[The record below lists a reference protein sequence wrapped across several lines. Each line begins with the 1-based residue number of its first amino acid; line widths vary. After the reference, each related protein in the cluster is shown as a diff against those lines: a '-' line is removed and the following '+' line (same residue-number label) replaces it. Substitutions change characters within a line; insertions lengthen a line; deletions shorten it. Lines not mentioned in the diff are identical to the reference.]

1 MASISD
7 PLATLISIALLSAAK
22 TAPRCL
28 SKQQAAFNALAKAS
42 YGETL
47 LTLTESAP
55 LMSFKR
61 SLQISSASLI
71 LAGLAA
77 TPALA
82 QSDSET
88 DARRLDPVVTTAQ
101 RVEQDAQDVPISIT
115 TVAGEKLDNIKAGG
129 ADIRFLSARVPS
141 VIAESSFGR
150 AFPRFYIRGIG
161 NTDFDLNSSQP
172 VSLVYDDVPYENP
185 ILKGFPVFDVE
196 GVEVLRGP
204 QGTLFGRNTPGGIIK
219 FDSVKPGEAL
229 NGYAKASAGS
239 YGTTEVEGAVGFR
252 VNESLA
258 LRFSGLIQQRDDFV
272 DNVFTGEEN
281 AFEGFE
287 ESAARVQALW
297 SPTEAT
303 DILINVH
310 GRTNDSDARLF
321 RANIIDEG
329 SRGLSD
335 SFDFDRVFFDGQN
348 ELDQE
353 AFGVTVRVDHE
364 VNEAVDLTYVYGHE
378 TAEVFSRGD
387 IDGGFGAAFLGEGNF
402 GPGFIPFPSESAGG
416 VDDLRQVTHEVR
428 VAYDE
433 GGPVRAQDCVFI
445 FDEKVNI
452 SSLSF
457 DTLAPTQPVNGIALR
472 NQATDS
478 IGIFAS
484 AAYDMSDKLTIAGGV
499 RFTDEEKEFTA
510 GRSVGPF
517 GSGALPPRTVT
528 VGDDQI
534 SWDLS
539 ATYQY
544 SEDVSYYAKIARGFR
559 GPSVQGRLVFGDN
572 ISTADSETVLS
583 YEAGVKSELY
593 DNRLRANANVFL
605 YTLEDQQLTIVGG
618 LDNTVALFNADESQG
633 YGFEADIE
641 ALITDSLIVTGGL
654 SYNNTEIKDDV
665 LLSPGCGAS
674 CTVLDPEVLV
684 GDDVFFNIS
693 GNSFPNAP
701 EWIANVTARYGVP
714 FQNGELYVFTDWAYK
729 GDTNFFLYESVE
741 FAEDGYWLGGL
752 RAGWEG
758 NNGVALSAFVRNLTD
773 ELVLEGGID
782 FNNLTGFVNEP
793 RTWGVE
799 IGYSF

>member
-1 MASISD
+1 MDDA
-7 PLATLISIALLSAAK
+7 
-22 TAPRCL
+22 
-28 SKQQAAFNALAKAS
+28 
-42 YGETL
+42 
-47 LTLTESAP
+47 
-55 LMSFKR
+55 
-61 SLQISSASLI
+61 
-71 LAGLAA
+71 
-77 TPALA
+77 
-82 QSDSET
+82 

-101 RVEQDAQDVPISIT
+101 RVEENAQDVPISIT

-219 FDSVKPGEAL
+219 FDSVKPGEDF
-229 NGYAKASAGS
+229 NGYVKGS
-239 YGTTEVEGAVGFR
+239 FGEYKTSELEGAVGFR
-252 VNESLA
+252 PNDQLA
-258 LRFSGLIQQRDDFV
+258 FRVSGLFQYRDDFV
-272 DNVFTGEEN
+272 DNAFTGQNNE
-281 AFEGFE
+281 FEGFQE
-287 ESAARVQALW
+287 TAWRAQALW
-297 SPTEAT
+297 SPLPAT
-303 DILINVH
+303 DILVNVH
-310 GRTNDSDARLF
+310 GRQNDSDARLF
-321 RANIIDEG
+321 RANIIDQG
-329 SRGLSD
+329 SGGLSD
-335 SFDFDRVFFDGQN
+335 SFDFDTVFFDGRNDLSQKS
-348 ELDQE
+348 L
-353 AFGVTVRVDHE
+353 GTTVRIDH
-364 VNEAVDLTYVYGHE
+364 AFSDAIDLTYVYGIE
-378 TAEVFSRGD
+378 TADVFSRGD
-387 IDGGFGAAFLGEGNF
+387 IDGGFGAAFLGAGNF

-416 VDDLRQVTHEVR
+416 VDDLRQTTHEAR
-428 VAYDE
+428 LAFDD
-433 GGPVRAQDCVFI
+433 GGPLRGQAGIFI

-457 DTLAPTQPVNGIALR
+457 DTLAPGQPVNGIALR
-472 NQATDS
+472 NQDTDS
-478 IGIFAS
+478 TGIFAS
-484 AAYDMSDKLTIAGGV
+484 LAYDVSDKVTVAGGL

-517 GSGALPPRTVT
+517 GSGALAPRTVV

-539 ATYQY
+539 ATYRQ
-544 SEDVSYYAKIARGFR
+544 SDDVSYYAKIARGFR
-559 GPSVQGRLVFGDN
+559 GPSVQGRLVFGDT
-572 ISTADSETVLS
+572 ISNADSETVLS

-593 DNRLRANANVFL
+593 DNRVRANANVFF

-641 ALITDSLIVTGGL
+641 ALVTDNLIVTGGL
-654 SYNNTEIKDDV
+654 SYNDTEIKDDV
-665 LLSPGCGAS
+665 LLSPGCGAP
-674 CTVLDPEVLV
+674 CTVLDPAV
-684 GDDVFFNIS
+684 DVDGQTFFNIS

-701 EWIANVTARYGVP
+701 EWIANFTARYGVP
-714 FQNGELYVFTDWAYK
+714 FQDGELYVFTDWSFK
-729 GDTNFFLYESVE
+729 GETNFFLYESVE
-741 FAEDGYWLGGL
+741 FVEDGYWLGGL

-758 NNGVALSAFVRNLTD
+758 NNGVSVSAFVRNLTD

-793 RTWGVE
+793 RTWGIE
-799 IGYSF
+799 LGAKF

>member
-1 MASISD
+1 MALKTSLKFS
-7 PLATLISIALLSAAK
+7 SAA
-22 TAPRCL
+22 
-28 SKQQAAFNALAKAS
+28 
-42 YGETL
+42 
-47 LTLTESAP
+47 
-55 LMSFKR
+55 
-61 SLQISSASLI
+61 LI
-71 LAGLAA
+71 LAGLTTA
-77 TPALA
+77 PAMA
-82 QSDSET
+82 QDSDDA

-101 RVEQDAQDVPISIT
+101 RVEENAQDVPISIT

-219 FDSVKPGEAL
+219 FDSVKPGEDF
-229 NGYAKASAGS
+229 NGYVKGSIGS
-239 YGTTEVEGAVGFR
+239 YNTTEVEAAFGVRLNDQFAWR
-252 VNESLA
+252 V
-258 LRFSGLIQQRDDFV
+258 SGLFQQRDDFV
-272 DNVFTGEEN
+272 DNAFTGENE

-287 ESAARVQALW
+287 ESAYRVQGLW
-297 SPTEAT
+297 SPLAT
-303 DILINVH
+303 TDVLVNIH
-310 GRTNDSDARLF
+310 GRQNDSDARLF
-321 RANIIDEG
+321 RANIIDQG
-329 SRGLSD
+329 SGGLSD
-335 SFDFDRVFFDGQN
+335 SFDFDTVFFDGQN
-348 ELDQE
+348 DLEQDS
-353 AFGVTVRVDHE
+353 FGVTIRVDHE
-364 VNEAVDLTYVYGHE
+364 VTDALDLTYVYGNE
-378 TAEVFSRGD
+378 SANVFSRGD
-387 IDGGFGAAFLGEGNF
+387 IDGGFGAAFLGAGNF

-416 VDDLRQVTHEVR
+416 VDDLEQITHEAR
-428 VAYDE
+428 LAFDD
-433 GGPVRAQDCVFI
+433 GGPLRGQAGIFI

-457 DTLAPTQPVNGIALR
+457 DTLGPGQPVNGIALR
-472 NQATDS
+472 NQDTDS
-478 IGIFAS
+478 TGIFAS
-484 AAYDMSDKLTIAGGV
+484 LAYDVSDKVTVAGGL

-517 GSGALPPRTVT
+517 GSGALAPRTVV

-539 ATYQY
+539 ATYRQ
-544 SEDVSYYAKIARGFR
+544 SDDVSYYAKIARGFR

-572 ISTADSETVLS
+572 ISNADSETVLS

-593 DNRLRANANVFL
+593 DNRVRANANVFF

-641 ALITDSLIVTGGL
+641 ALVMDNLIVTGGL
-654 SYNNTEIKDDV
+654 SYNDTEIKDDV
-665 LLSPGCGAS
+665 LLSPGCGAP
-674 CTVLDPEVLV
+674 CTVLDPAV
-684 GDDVFFNIS
+684 DVDGQTFFNIS

-701 EWIANVTARYGVP
+701 EWIANFTARYDVP
-714 FQNGELYVFTDWAYK
+714 FQDGELYVFTDWSFK
-729 GDTNFFLYESVE
+729 GETNFFLYESVE
-741 FAEDGYWLGGL
+741 FVEDGYWLGGL

-758 NNGVALSAFVRNLTD
+758 NNGVSVSAFVRNLTD

-793 RTWGVE
+793 RTWGIE
-799 IGYSF
+799 LGAKF

>member
-1 MASISD
+1 MTFKTS
-7 PLATLISIALLSAAK
+7 LKLISTAAII
-22 TAPRCL
+22 T
-28 SKQQAAFNALAKAS
+28 
-42 YGETL
+42 
-47 LTLTESAP
+47 
-55 LMSFKR
+55 
-61 SLQISSASLI
+61 
-71 LAGLAA
+71 GLASA
-77 TPALA
+77 PALA
-82 QSDSET
+82 QDADEA

-115 TVAGEKLDNIKAGG
+115 TVAGEKLANIKAGG

-239 YGTTEVEGAVGFR
+239 YATTEVEGAVGFR
-252 VNESLA
+252 VNDSLA
-258 LRFSGLIQQRDDFV
+258 LRLSGLIQQRDDFV

-287 ESAARVQALW
+287 ESAARIQALW
-297 SPTEAT
+297 SPTDAT

-310 GRTNDSDARLF
+310 GRDNDSDARLF
-321 RANIIDEG
+321 RANIIDQG

-348 ELDQE
+348 ELKQE

-364 VNEAVDLTYVYGHE
+364 VTEAIDLTYVYGHE

-387 IDGGFGAAFLGEGNF
+387 IDGGFGAAFLGAGNF

-416 VDDLRQVTHEVR
+416 VDDLRQVTHEAR
-428 VAYDE
+428 IAFDD
-433 GGPVRAQDCVFI
+433 GGPLRAQAGVFQ
-445 FDEKVNI
+445 FDERVNI

-457 DTLAPTQPVNGIALR
+457 DTLSPGQPLNGAALR
-472 NQATDS
+472 NQDTAST
-478 IGIFAS
+478 GIFGS
-484 AAYDMSDKLTIAGGV
+484 VAYDVSNALTIAGGL

-510 GRSVGPF
+510 GREIGPF
-517 GSGALPPRTVT
+517 GSGALAPRTIV

-539 ATYQY
+539 ATYRA
-544 SEDVSYYAKIARGFR
+544 SDDVSYYAKIARGFR
-559 GPSVQGRLVFGDN
+559 GPSVQGRLVFGDT
-572 ISTADSETVLS
+572 ISSADSETVLS

-618 LDNTVALFNADESQG
+618 LNNTVALFNADESEG
-633 YGFEADIE
+633 YGFEADVE
-641 ALITDSLIVTGGL
+641 ALLTDNFIVTGGL
-654 SYNNTEIKDDV
+654 SYNKTEIKDDV
-665 LLSPGCGAS
+665 LLAPGCGAS
-674 CTVLDPEVLV
+674 CTILDPAVLV
-684 GDDVFFNIS
+684 GGDTRYNIS

-701 EWIANVTARYGVP
+701 EWIANFTARYGVP
-714 FQNGELYVFTDWAYK
+714 YRDGELYVFTDWAFK
-729 GDTNFFLYESVE
+729 GETNFFLYESIE

-758 NNGVALSAFVRNLTD
+758 ENGVNVSAFVRNLTD

-799 IGYSF
+799 LGYAF

>member
-1 MASISD
+1 M
-7 PLATLISIALLSAAK
+7 TLKLSLKFASAA
-22 TAPRCL
+22 A
-28 SKQQAAFNALAKAS
+28 
-42 YGETL
+42 
-47 LTLTESAP
+47 
-55 LMSFKR
+55 
-61 SLQISSASLI
+61 II
-71 LAGLAA
+71 AGLASA
-77 TPALA
+77 PALA
-82 QSDSET
+82 QDADDA

-219 FDSVKPGEAL
+219 FDSVKPGEDL
-229 NGYAKASAGS
+229 NGYVKGS
-239 YGTTEVEGAVGFR
+239 FGKYNTTEVEGAVGFQ
-252 VNESLA
+252 VNDQFA

-272 DNVFTGEEN
+272 DNAFTGESD
-281 AFEGFE
+281 AYEGFE

-297 SPTEAT
+297 SPLAST
-303 DILINVH
+303 DILINLH
-310 GRTNDSDARLF
+310 GRQNDSDARLF
-321 RANIIDEG
+321 RANVIDQG
-329 SRGLSD
+329 SRGLSS
-335 SFDFDRVFFDGQN
+335 SFDFETVFFDGQN
-348 ELDQE
+348 RLEQD

-364 VNEAVDLTYVYGHE
+364 LNDAVNLTYVYGHE

-387 IDGGFGAAFLGEGNF
+387 IDGGFGAAFLGAGNF

-416 VDDLRQVTHEVR
+416 VDDLRQVTHEAR
-428 VAYDE
+428 IAFDD
-433 GGPVRAQDCVFI
+433 GGPLRAQAGVFQ
-445 FDEKVNI
+445 FDERANI

-457 DTLAPTQPVNGIALR
+457 DTLSPGQPLNGSALR
-472 NQATDS
+472 NQDT
-478 IGIFAS
+478 AS
-484 AAYDMSDKLTIAGGV
+484 TGLFGSVAYDLSDALTLAGGL

-510 GRSVGPF
+510 GRDVGPF
-517 GSGALPPRTVT
+517 GSGALAPQTIN
-528 VGDDQI
+528 VGDEQF
-534 SWDLS
+534 SWDVS
-539 ATYQY
+539 ATYRA
-544 SEDVSYYAKIARGFR
+544 SDDVSYYAKIARGFR
-559 GPSVQGRLVFGDN
+559 GPSVQGRLVFGDT
-572 ISTADSETVLS
+572 ISSADSETVLS

-605 YTLEDQQLTIVGG
+605 FTLEDQQLTIVGG
-618 LDNTVALFNADESQG
+618 LNNTVALFNADESEG

-641 ALITDSLIVTGGL
+641 ALVTDNFVVTGGL
-654 SYNNTEIKDDV
+654 SYNKTEIKDDM
-665 LLSPGCGAS
+665 LLAPGCGAP
-674 CTVLDPEVLV
+674 CTILDPAVV
-684 GDDVFFNIS
+684 VDGVTRYNIS

-701 EWIANVTARYGVP
+701 EWIANFTARYGVP
-714 FQNGELYVFTDWAYK
+714 YREGELYVFTDWAFK
-729 GDTNFFLYESVE
+729 GETNFFLYESVE

-758 NNGVALSAFVRNLTD
+758 NNGVNVSAFVRNLTD

-799 IGYSF
+799 LGYTF

>member
-1 MASISD
+1 MTFKTS
-7 PLATLISIALLSAAK
+7 LKLISTAA
-22 TAPRCL
+22 
-28 SKQQAAFNALAKAS
+28 
-42 YGETL
+42 
-47 LTLTESAP
+47 
-55 LMSFKR
+55 
-61 SLQISSASLI
+61 II
-71 LAGLAA
+71 AGLANA
-77 TPALA
+77 PAAA
-82 QSDSET
+82 QDADEA

-101 RVEQDAQDVPISIT
+101 RVAQDAQDVPISIT
-115 TVAGEKLDNIKAGG
+115 TVSGEKLDNIKAGG

-229 NGYAKASAGS
+229 NGYGKASAGS

-252 VNESLA
+252 VNDSLA

-272 DNVFTGEEN
+272 DNAFTGEEN

-297 SPTEAT
+297 SPLAST
-303 DILINVH
+303 DILINLH
-310 GRTNDSDARLF
+310 GRQNDSDARLF
-321 RANIIDEG
+321 RANIIDQG
-329 SRGLSD
+329 SRGLSS
-335 SFDFDRVFFDGQN
+335 SFDFDTVFFDGQN
-348 ELDQE
+348 RLEQD
-353 AFGVTVRVDHE
+353 AFGLTVRVDHE
-364 VNEAVDLTYVYGHE
+364 LNDAVNLTYVYGHE

-387 IDGGFGAAFLGEGNF
+387 IDGGFGAAFLGAGNF

-416 VDDLRQVTHEVR
+416 VDDLRQVTHEAR
-428 VAYDE
+428 IAFDDS
-433 GGPVRAQDCVFI
+433 GPLRAQAGVFQ
-445 FDEKVNI
+445 FDERVNI

-457 DTLAPTQPVNGIALR
+457 DTLSPGQPLNGSALR
-472 NQATDS
+472 NQDTAST
-478 IGIFAS
+478 GIFGS
-484 AAYDMSDKLTIAGGV
+484 VAYDVSDALTVAGGL

-510 GRSVGPF
+510 GREIGPF
-517 GSGALPPRTVT
+517 GSGALAPRTIV

-539 ATYQY
+539 ATYRA
-544 SEDVSYYAKIARGFR
+544 SDDVSYYAKIARGFR
-559 GPSVQGRLVFGDN
+559 GPSVQGRLVFGDT
-572 ISTADSETVLS
+572 ISSADSETVLS

-618 LDNTVALFNADESQG
+618 LNNTVALFNADESEG
-633 YGFEADIE
+633 YGFEADVE
-641 ALITDSLIVTGGL
+641 ALLTDNLIVTGGL
-654 SYNNTEIKDDV
+654 SYNKTEIKDDV
-665 LLSPGCGAS
+665 LLAPGCGAS
-674 CTVLDPEVLV
+674 CTILDPAVVV
-684 GDDVFFNIS
+684 GGDTRYNIS
-693 GNSFPNAP
+693 GNAFPNAP
-701 EWIANVTARYGVP
+701 EWIANFTARYGVP
-714 FQNGELYVFTDWAYK
+714 YRDGELYVFTDWAFK
-729 GDTNFFLYESVE
+729 GETNFFLYESIE
-741 FAEDGYWLGGL
+741 FAEDGYWLGGV

-758 NNGVALSAFVRNLTD
+758 ENGVNVSAFVRNLTD

-799 IGYSF
+799 LGYTF